1 MIIGVK
7 VNEKD
12 VHKLETSATKLKN
25 LASQFKDKIESTSKT
40 SEPLQ
45 AEKTKKQLN
54 DIIDTV
60 NEIKEVFEK
69 CYPFADKDIQPPICP
84 NPYILPENPYFIP
97 RSPYPDPNPGYPDW
111 SKMNQTWCNSNPKG
125 FGGGNL
131 YDEDQKNSRAESNK
145 S

>member
-7 VNEKD
+7 VDEKD
-12 VHKLETSATKLKN
+12 VRKLEASATKLKN

-54 DIIDTV
+54 DIINTV
-60 NEIKEVFEK
+60 NEIKEIFEK
-69 CYPFADKDIQPPICP
+69 CYPFIDKDIQPPIYP
-84 NPYILPENPYFIP
+84 NPYTPSENPYFIP
-97 RSPYPDPNPGYPDW
+97 RSPYPDPTCPDW

-125 FGGGNL
+125 FGGGTL
-131 YDEDQKNSRAESNK
+131 YDEDQKNSRAESDK

>member
-7 VNEKD
+7 VNETD
-12 VHKLETSATKLKN
+12 VHKLENCSIKLKN
-25 LASQFKDKIESTSKT
+25 LADQFKNKIESTTKT

-45 AEKTKKQLN
+45 AENAKKHLN

-60 NEIKEVFEK
+60 NEIKEIFEK
-69 CYPFADKDIQPPICP
+69 CYPFADKDIQLPICP
-84 NPYILPENPYFIP
+84 NPYIPSENPYFIP
-97 RSPYPDPNPGYPDW
+97 RSPYPDPTCPDW

-125 FGGGNL
+125 FGGGTL
-131 YDEDQKNSRAESNK
+131 YDENQKNSRAESDK

>member
-1 MIIGVK
+1 MIIGIK
-7 VNEKD
+7 VDEKD
-12 VHKLETSATKLKN
+12 VHKLENCSAKLKN
-25 LASQFKDKIESTSKT
+25 LADQFKDKIESTSKT

-45 AEKTKKQLN
+45 AEKAKKHLN

-60 NEIKEVFEK
+60 NEIKDIFEK
-69 CYPFADKDIQPPICP
+69 CYPFVDKDNDLNIYP
-84 NPYILPENPYFIP
+84 NPYIPDKNPYFIP
-97 RSPYPDPNPGYPDW
+97 RSPYPTDPSYPDW

-125 FGGGNL
+125 FGGGTL